1 MTEMEELLNEVRLVW
16 HLLIQVA
23 GQLHAGEPMTLGM
36 RSVLEQL
43 ALEGP
48 ATVPAI
54 ARARYVTRQHLQV
67 LVNGL
72 LRLRLVELLDN
83 PAHRRSPLVGLTPA
97 GRRALQRMLAKERR
111 LLAGDFGLSGAAL
124 QNATETLRTV
134 RAGLG
139 RKR

>member
-1 MTEMEELLNEVRLVW
+1 MTKMEELLNEVRLLW

-23 GQLHAGEPMTLGM
+23 GQLHERESMTLGM

-43 ALEGP
+43 TFEGP

-54 ARARYVTRQHLQV
+54 ARARYVTRQHMQV

-72 LRLRLVELLDN
+72 LDLKLVELLEN

-97 GRRALQRMLAKERR
+97 GMRKLQRMLAKERR
-111 LLAGDFGLSGAAL
+111 VLAGDFGVRGVDL
-124 QNATETLRTV
+124 QKATETLRRV

-139 RKR
+139 TKR